1 MIILDYKDR
10 RPIYEQVIE
19 KLEELMFLGVLK
31 EHDPMPSVRSLAM
44 DLSINPNTIQRAYA
58 ELERRGY
65 IYVVKGKGSFVSD
78 TGSAAESKR
87 KELQAEFKGCV
98 EKALAAGFTEEEL
111 TTILKQSITEIKM
124 GNCMTQNLQNAERQ
138 GD

>member
-19 KLEELMFLGVLK
+19 KLEELMIRGVLK
-31 EHDPMPSVRSLAM
+31 ANDPLPSVRSLAM

-65 IYVVKGKGSFVSD
+65 IYSMKGKGSF
-78 TGSAAESKR
+78 AAETSVMKEDRKKSLMNGLNEMIDEAVRLGLSKR
-87 KELQAEFKGCV
+87 EIMNLIESRYQA
-98 EKALAAGFTEEEL
+98 
-111 TTILKQSITEIKM
+111 
-124 GNCMTQNLQNAERQ
+124 AENST
-138 GD
+138 GGEDA

>member
-10 RPIYEQVIE
+10 RPIYEQVIA

-65 IYVVKGKGSFVSD
+65 IYVVKGKGSFVSENR
-78 TGSAAESKR
+78 TMKENRKR
-87 KELQAEFKGCV
+87 EILVQFSDMIDEAIRLGISDQELQQMV
-98 EKALAAGFTEEEL
+98 EVQYKAAV
-111 TTILKQSITEIKM
+111 KITGGGE
-124 GNCMTQNLQNAERQ
+124 T
-138 GD
+138 

>member
-19 KLEELMFLGVLK
+19 KLEELMIRGVLK
-31 EHDPMPSVRSLAM
+31 ANDPLPSVRSLAM

-65 IYVVKGKGSFVSD
+65 IYSMKGKGSFVAETSVMKED
-78 TGSAAESKR
+78 RKKSLMNGLNEMIDEAVRLGLSKREIMNLIESRYQAAENSTGG
-87 KELQAEFKGCV
+87 EDA
-98 EKALAAGFTEEEL
+98 
-111 TTILKQSITEIKM
+111 
-124 GNCMTQNLQNAERQ
+124 
-138 GD
+138 

>member
-44 DLSINPNTIQRAYA
+44 ELSINPNTIQRAYA

-65 IYVVKGKGSFVSD
+65 IYVVKGKGSFVSENR
-78 TGSAAESKR
+78 TMKENRKR
-87 KELQAEFKGCV
+87 EFLVQFSDMIDEAIRLGISDQELQHMV
-98 EKALAAGFTEEEL
+98 EVQYKAAVKFTGGGE
-111 TTILKQSITEIKM
+111 T
-124 GNCMTQNLQNAERQ
+124 
-138 GD
+138 

>member
-19 KLEELMFLGVLK
+19 KLEELMIRGVLK
-31 EHDPMPSVRSLAM
+31 ANDPLPSVRSLAM

-65 IYVVKGKGSFVSD
+65 IYSMKGKGSFVAETSVMKED
-78 TGSAAESKR
+78 RKKSLMNGLNEIIDEAVRLGLSKREIMNLIENRYQAAENSTGG
-87 KELQAEFKGCV
+87 EDA
-98 EKALAAGFTEEEL
+98 
-111 TTILKQSITEIKM
+111 
-124 GNCMTQNLQNAERQ
+124 
-138 GD
+138 

>member
-19 KLEELMFLGVLK
+19 KLEELMLLGVLK
-31 EHDPMPSVRSLAM
+31 ENDPMPSVRSLAM

-65 IYVVKGKGSFVSD
+65 IYVIKGKGSFVAENSAMKENRKRD
-78 TGSAAESKR
+78 VLVQVSEIIDEAIRLGIPNQEIKNMIDIQYQAAEK
-87 KELQAEFKGCV
+87 
-98 EKALAAGFTEEEL
+98 
-111 TTILKQSITEIKM
+111 KQ
-124 GNCMTQNLQNAERQ
+124 GGAV
-138 GD
+138 D

>member
-19 KLEELMFLGVLK
+19 KMEELMMLGALK
-31 EHDPMPSVRSLAM
+31 ENEPLPSVRSLAM

-65 IYVVKGKGSFVSD
+65 IYVVKGKGSFVADNSKMRENKKNEILTQFSELID
-78 TGSAAESKR
+78 EAIRLGISGQEMKRMVEIQYEAAKKNTGGGEA
-87 KELQAEFKGCV
+87 
-98 EKALAAGFTEEEL
+98 
-111 TTILKQSITEIKM
+111 
-124 GNCMTQNLQNAERQ
+124 
-138 GD
+138 